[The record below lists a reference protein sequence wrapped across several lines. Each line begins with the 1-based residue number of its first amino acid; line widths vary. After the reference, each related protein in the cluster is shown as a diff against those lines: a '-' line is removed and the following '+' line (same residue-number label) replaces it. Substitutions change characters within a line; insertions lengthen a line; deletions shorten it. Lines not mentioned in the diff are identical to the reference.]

1 MSLLTSQQVT
11 TFRML
16 LDATDA
22 NHANYLCRNNMMN
35 INAIKMT
42 KYEMFKTQNLDAV
55 IAVYRNYQ
63 NVMVVFQKK
72 TEKWTKRTQI
82 TNCGMCKP
90 DVLSTIWSRYK
101 LIMDESTHCKKDEGM
116 EERNQMIETREVCVT
131 TGIQSGSWLT
141 EVADKRQ

>member
-1 MSLLTSQQVT
+1 
-11 TFRML
+11 
-16 LDATDA
+16 
-22 NHANYLCRNNMMN
+22 
-35 INAIKMT
+35 
-42 KYEMFKTQNLDAV
+42 MFKTENLDAV

-72 TEKWTKRTQI
+72 TTQI

-90 DVLSTIWSRYK
+90 DVLSTVWSRYK
-101 LIMDESTHCKKDEGM
+101 LIMDESTDCKNNEGM
-116 EERNQMIETREVCVT
+116 EERNQMIKTREVCVT